1 MTSRT
6 TNADIAERLARMEHK
21 IDTLTGV
28 VGEKPN
34 EGLRGEVAM
43 LIGIDWGG
51 TKIEG
56 VAMTP
61 EGLELARLR
70 LAGAAGSGLL
80 VSYRTCS
87 NALGSGLP
95 A

>member
-43 LIGIDWGG
+43 LIGIKNKGWGL
-51 TKIEG
+51 
-56 VAMTP
+56 VV
-61 EGLELARLR
+61 GLLIF
-70 LAGAAGSGLL
+70 AGAVGASIKA
-80 VSYRTCS
+80 
-87 NALGSGLP
+87 ALADILK
-95 A
+95 

>member
-1 MTSRT
+1 MTGVTSRT

-43 LIGIDWGG
+43 LIGIKNKGWGL
-51 TKIEG
+51 
-56 VAMTP
+56 VV
-61 EGLELARLR
+61 GLLIF
-70 LAGAAGSGLL
+70 AGAVGASIKA
-80 VSYRTCS
+80 
-87 NALGSGLP
+87 ALADILK
-95 A
+95 